1 MDTNTTTSSNPTP
14 ASNPGSHGAA
24 TRFGGRGGFGGQGG
38 NRSGGGKG
46 GFRGKGGPRGERPKP
61 EFDSKAVD
69 IRRVTRMMAG
79 GRRFNFAVTLVAG
92 DRKGRVGVGTGK
104 GGDTTLAINKAMNNA
119 KKNMITLNLTKDFS
133 LPHEVEAKY
142 GSTVIN
148 LRPAPGRGL
157 VAGSAVRVVLDLAGV
172 KNTGSKILSRS
183 KNKLNIAR
191 ATIIAL
197 KKLNRK

>member
-1 MDTNTTTSSNPTP
+1 METPQTQPNTTPNQAPNSAPNNSGRTP
-14 ASNPGSHGAA
+14 F
-24 TRFGGRGGFGGQGG
+24 RGRGGMGGGNNGRGGQ
-38 NRSGGGKG
+38 
-46 GFRGKGGPRGERPKP
+46 RGRGPARGDRPKP
-61 EFDSKAVD
+61 EFDSKAID

-104 GGDTTLAINKAMNNA
+104 GGDTTLAINKAINNA
-119 KKNMITLNLTKDFS
+119 KKNMMTVPLTKDGS
-133 LPHEVEAKY
+133 IMHEVEAKY
-142 GSTVIN
+142 GSSVIN
-148 LRPAPGRGL
+148 LRPAPGKGL

-172 KNTGSKILSRS
+172 KNVGSKVLSRS

-197 KKLNRK
+197 KKLTRK

>member
-1 MDTNTTTSSNPTP
+1 MESQDTKTTNNTPEKASTGATNSGRP
-14 ASNPGSHGAA
+14 AF
-24 TRFGGRGGFGGQGG
+24 RGRGG
-38 NRSGGGKG
+38 S
-46 GFRGKGGPRGERPKP
+46 RGRNQQRGDRPKP
-61 EFDSKAVD
+61 EFDSKAID

-104 GGDTTLAINKAMNNA
+104 GGDTTLAINKAINNA
-119 KKNMITLNLTKDFS
+119 KKNMITLPLTKEGS
-133 LPHEVEAKY
+133 IMHEVEAKY
-142 GSTVIN
+142 GSSMIN
-148 LRPAPGRGL
+148 LRPAPGKGL

-172 KNTGSKILSRS
+172 KNVGAKVLSRS